1 MSEKT
6 TFLLEILTPI
16 GKKFSDEVSFLSAQ
30 SPDCLYG
37 ITPNHSP
44 LVAPLVI
51 SPLRIRKG
59 EEESVYAIGGGLLE
73 VKKDKVVL
81 LLDSIER
88 SDEIDVER
96 ALQAKKRA
104 EERLSGP
111 VGEDI
116 DQKRAKL
123 ALARALNRLKVI
135 SEK

>member
-1 MSEKT
+1 MAEKT
-6 TFLLEILTPI
+6 TFLVEILTPD
-16 GKKFSDEVSFLSAQ
+16 GKNISEEVNFLSAQ

-44 LVAPLVI
+44 LIAPLVI

-59 EEESVYAIGGGLLE
+59 EQEEVYAIGGGILE
-73 VKKDKVVL
+73 VRKDKVVIL
-81 LLDSIER
+81 VDSIER

-96 ALQAKKRA
+96 AIQAKKRA
-104 EERLSGP
+104 EDRLSAAAS
-111 VGEDI
+111 ENI